1 MSFYE
6 KINATVKANLASRRK
21 AVIKRIIKL
30 LVKALLVMAMF
41 IGLEAIGFINVTFM
55 VILIAVEICTTAFKA
70 GVICCDIK
78 F

>member
-1 MSFYE
+1 MSDYE

-21 AVIKRIIKL
+21 AVIKRIIIL
-30 LVKALLVMAMF
+30 LVKALLVMAAF

-55 VILIAVEICTTAFKA
+55 VILMAVEICTTAFKA
-70 GVICCDIK
+70 GIVYNEIK